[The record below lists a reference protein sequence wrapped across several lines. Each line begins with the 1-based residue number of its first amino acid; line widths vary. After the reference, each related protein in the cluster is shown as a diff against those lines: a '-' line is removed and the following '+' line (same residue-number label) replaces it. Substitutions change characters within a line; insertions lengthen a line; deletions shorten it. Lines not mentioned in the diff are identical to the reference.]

1 MTAHTDDQ
9 DSTKDNE
16 QLHQQQEA
24 IEDLTKKL
32 RQSEQAIEVCKNKI
46 DALENDASKQTG
58 QSEIGALQDMLATLT
73 EKNDNFED
81 QLRKQQMS
89 IILFGKVE
97 ASVDALKA
105 QYEDKSVQPEYAH
118 QWELEDLKED
128 LTKHIAQ

>member
-9 DSTKDNE
+9 ASTKDNE

-32 RQSEQAIEVCKNKI
+32 RHSEQAIEVCKNKI

-58 QSEIGALQDMLATLT
+58 QSEIGALQDMLAALT

-81 QLRKQQMS
+81 
-89 IILFGKVE
+89 
-97 ASVDALKA
+97 
-105 QYEDKSVQPEYAH
+105 
-118 QWELEDLKED
+118 
-128 LTKHIAQ
+128 